1 MARRLDWL
9 HKELQRGDGTA
20 VSCHGGKVRP
30 MSNSVTFKRG
40 TTYSAT
46 VTYTP
51 AAGGPANLL
60 TTTVTTDIIDAGGTV
75 YPCTVTVA
83 VNGLSFVAT
92 LPASTTA
99 GFALGNARSDIK
111 FVYGGVTFYSET
123 FRLAIIDQVTD

>member
-1 MARRLDWL
+1 
-9 HKELQRGDGTA
+9 
-20 VSCHGGKVRP
+20 

-83 VNGLSFVAT
+83 VDGLSFVAT
-92 LPASTTA
+92 LPALTTA